1 MRVLV
6 PFDPRDPKSRLAPIL
21 SENER
26 QEFARTMLKDVI
38 EAIRETGITPE
49 VLTPTRIEVRGASIL
64 VDDRPLS
71 AAVNATLDATADPTA
86 VVMADLPLITPSA
99 CSRLFEAQGKVV
111 LARGLGGGTNALV
124 TRHPDF
130 EVDYHGTSYY
140 DHLQATEN
148 SNISVTELDSFR
160 FAVDIDQPED
170 LVEILLHGDGQARKW
185 LTSRGFRLY
194 TGDGRVTAKR
204 MKNQNIMNRSG
215 SSCINDVP

>member
-86 VVMADLPLITPSA
+86 VVM
-99 CSRLFEAQGKVV
+99 
-111 LARGLGGGTNALV
+111 
-124 TRHPDF
+124 
-130 EVDYHGTSYY
+130 
-140 DHLQATEN
+140 
-148 SNISVTELDSFR
+148 
-160 FAVDIDQPED
+160 
-170 LVEILLHGDGQARKW
+170 
-185 LTSRGFRLY
+185 
-194 TGDGRVTAKR
+194 
-204 MKNQNIMNRSG
+204 
-215 SSCINDVP
+215 